1 MKSQFVIVLALC
13 AATALGQDVKQQTFG
28 NNSPVIN
35 SAASIVVDKDGVTI
49 TKDIVVKSSPAED
62 ALVQMANQMDATTK
76 AYNDLLQQARTNL
89 DTKNKPILD
98 EMKAKSKKWQDKI
111 DAETKDLKSKIDAN
125 QAEAQAQF
133 QRETAALSAKA
144 ISPQTITAL
153 EEIIRKEQD
162 LPATAHYDLQQ
173 KKWVDSAKK

>member
-1 MKSQFVIVLALC
+1 MKSQFVIALALC
-13 AATALGQDVKQQTFG
+13 AATALGQVNQQSTG
-28 NNSPVIN
+28 PNSPNIN
-35 SAASIVVDKDGVTI
+35 GAGSVVVNHDL
-49 TKDIVVKSSPAED
+49 VVKSSPAQD
-62 ALVQMANQMDATTK
+62 ALVQMANQMDSTTK

-111 DAETKDLKSKIDAN
+111 DADTKDLKVQLDKN
-125 QAEAQAQF
+125 QADAQAQF
-133 QRETAALSAKA
+133 QRETATLSAKA
-144 ISPQTITAL
+144 ISPQTINAL
-153 EEIIRKEQD
+153 EEVVRKEQD